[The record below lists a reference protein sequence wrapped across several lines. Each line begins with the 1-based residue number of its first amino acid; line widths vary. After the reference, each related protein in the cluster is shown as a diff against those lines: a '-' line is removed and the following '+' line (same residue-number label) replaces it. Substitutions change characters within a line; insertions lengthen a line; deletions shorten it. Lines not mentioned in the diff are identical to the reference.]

1 MNRRTA
7 IYWSS
12 QVIGWGIFVLGNV
25 VIASLFGSTSNSLW
39 VVSVLTLML
48 GIGLTHVLRYFIHR
62 GGWRQKSLAALA
74 PRILISSF
82 VLSVCFVLASNTL
95 ADALS
100 GRVPFTSSAG
110 LRALLMNGL
119 NFWVVFL
126 IWEIIYF
133 AFHTFRNWKLEEIKN
148 LQLRAA
154 KTEIELNSFKAQLNP
169 HFIFNALN
177 SIRALVDEN
186 PAESKRAITMLSGI
200 LRGTLMLGRRQ
211 VVALGEELDMVTKYL
226 AMEKIRFEERLSVS
240 TSFDPELSGVLIP
253 PFMIQ
258 TLVENGIKHGI
269 SKRTQGGEIRIAI
282 SRDQDFL
289 NVVIENSGEFQPTP
303 GHEGIGIANT
313 LNRLSLLYGDRASLA
328 HSNTKGMVR
337 TELIIPI
344 QQ

>member
-1 MNRRTA
+1 M
-7 IYWSS
+7 
-12 QVIGWGIFVLGNV
+12 
-25 VIASLFGSTSNSLW
+25 
-39 VVSVLTLML
+39 
-48 GIGLTHVLRYFIHR
+48 
-62 GGWRQKSLAALA
+62 SLAALA
-74 PRILISSF
+74 PRILISSC
-82 VLSVCFVLASNTL
+82 VLAACFVLASNAL
-95 ADALS
+95 ANMLS
-100 GRVPFTSSAG
+100 GRVPFASSAG
-110 LRALLMNGL
+110 LRALLMNSI

-133 AFHTFRNWKLEEIKN
+133 SFHTFRSWKLEEIKN

-200 LRGTLMLGRRQ
+200 LRGTLTLGRQQ
-211 VVALGEELDMVTKYL
+211 VVALGEELDMVAKYL

-240 TSFDPELSGVLIP
+240 MTIEPELSGILIP

-269 SKRTQGGEIRIAI
+269 SKRTKGGELRIAV
-282 SRDQDFL
+282 SRDQGFL
-289 NVVIENSGEFQPTP
+289 NVVIENSGEFRPNP
-303 GHEGIGIANT
+303 GQEGIGIANT
-313 LNRLSLLYGDRASLA
+313 RNRLSLLYADRASLT
-328 HSNTKGMVR
+328 HSNRNGMVR

-344 QQ
+344 Q

>member
-1 MNRRTA
+1 
-7 IYWSS
+7 
-12 QVIGWGIFVLGNV
+12 
-25 VIASLFGSTSNSLW
+25 
-39 VVSVLTLML
+39 
-48 GIGLTHVLRYFIHR
+48 
-62 GGWRQKSLAALA
+62 
-74 PRILISSF
+74 
-82 VLSVCFVLASNTL
+82 
-95 ADALS
+95 
-100 GRVPFTSSAG
+100 
-110 LRALLMNGL
+110 
-119 NFWVVFL
+119 
-126 IWEIIYF
+126 
-133 AFHTFRNWKLEEIKN
+133 
-148 LQLRAA
+148 
-154 KTEIELNSFKAQLNP
+154 
-169 HFIFNALN
+169 
-177 SIRALVDEN
+177 VDEN